1 MSLAL
6 RLGAFRRENS
16 IKYLIDSCLEGSVSA
31 TARFLIDGRLYS
43 LEQNYNSE
51 DLISPTIPIN
61 DSHLVLGLEPLETI
75 RNIKYISEQ
84 TVVVLNTH
92 KNFPRNVI
100 IGSEKEKKYPS
111 NAYILEKLD
120 ELARRVISMNFN
132 ELSTLKF
139 NNPIYANS
147 IILGVGVKEFK
158 EIFDSKI
165 IIDLLKKNFKNSKK
179 NIEAFELGYNLI
191 DSP

>member
-1 MSLAL
+1 MSLVPK
-6 RLGAFRRENS
+6 LGVFRRENLDEY
-16 IKYLIDSCLEGSVSA
+16 IINSCIEGSVSA
-31 TARFLIDGRLYS
+31 TARYLIDGRLYS
-43 LEQNYNSE
+43 LEQDYEIE

-84 TVVVLNTH
+84 TVVILNTH
-92 KNFPRNVI
+92 RNFPRNVI

-111 NAYILEKLD
+111 NAEILEKLD

-132 ELSTLKF
+132 ELSNTKF

-147 IILGVGVKEFK
+147 IILGAGVKEFK
-158 EIFDSKI
+158 EIFDKKMI
-165 IIDLLKKNFKNSKK
+165 INLLKEFFKDSKE
-179 NIEAFELGYNLI
+179 NIEAFELGYKLI
-191 DSP
+191 DSS

>member
-1 MSLAL
+1 MLL
-6 RLGAFRRENS
+6 ELKLGVFHRENFV
-16 IKYLIDSCLEGSVSA
+16 KYVINSCREGSVSS
-31 TARFLIDGRLYS
+31 TARYLIDGRLYS
-43 LEQNYNSE
+43 LEQNYNIE
-51 DLISPTIPIN
+51 DLISPTIPLN

-84 TVVVLNTH
+84 TVVILNMH

-120 ELARRVISMNFN
+120 ELARRVISMDFS
-132 ELSTLKF
+132 ELSNEKF

-147 IILGVGVKEFK
+147 ILLGVGVKEFK
-158 EIFDSKI
+158 EIFDRKLI
-165 IIDLLKKNFKNSKK
+165 INLLKETFKDSKQ
-179 NIEAFELGYNLI
+179 NIEAFELGYKLI
-191 DSP
+191 N

>member
-1 MSLAL
+1 M
-6 RLGAFRRENS
+6 
-16 IKYLIDSCLEGSVSA
+16 
-31 TARFLIDGRLYS
+31 IDGRLYS
-43 LEQNYNSE
+43 LEQNYDVQ

-84 TVVVLNTH
+84 TVVILNTH
-92 KNFPRNVI
+92 RNYPRNVI

-120 ELARRVISMNFN
+120 ELARKVISMNFN
-132 ELSTLKF
+132 ELSTSKF

-158 EIFDSKI
+158 EIFDIKLMI
-165 IIDLLKKNFKNSKK
+165 ELLKEFFKDSKQ
-179 NIEAFELGYNLI
+179 NIEAFELGYKLI